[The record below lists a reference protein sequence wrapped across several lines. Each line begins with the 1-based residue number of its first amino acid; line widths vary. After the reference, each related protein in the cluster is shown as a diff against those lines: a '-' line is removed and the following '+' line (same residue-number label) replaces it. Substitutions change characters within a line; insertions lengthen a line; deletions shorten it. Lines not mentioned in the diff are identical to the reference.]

1 MVTVGLLVRLAAKP
15 GDEAK
20 VTSLRE
26 DVAGGTGTGN
36 DRVVRAPPW
45 TIGVRH
51 LDVPDLTGRQA
62 HVSGRA
68 AEALDRPIRAGAG

>member
-15 GDEAK
+15 GNEAK
-20 VTSLRE
+20 VTSFLRE
-26 DVAGGTGTGN
+26 GCRWWNRNRQRSRGSRSALDY
-36 DRVVRAPPW
+36 
-45 TIGVRH
+45 RH
-51 LDVPDLTGRQA
+51 LDVPDDTARQA